1 MASRQD
7 QLHSYQFAVQRVV
20 AAMVAGDADPIRSP
34 TRRLAGASLAGVL
47 VGTLCLAA
55 VAVYG
60 VLAPGGA
67 TGWHNQGAIV
77 VEKET
82 GARYVYLDGALHPVL
97 NYASALLIAGAAA
110 GPGTGGSGAGGA

>member
-7 QLHSYQFAVQRVV
+7 QLHSYQFAMQRMVAAVV
-20 AAMVAGDADPIRSP
+20 ARDADPVRSP
-34 TRRLAGASLAGVL
+34 IRRLAGAALAGVL
-47 VGTLCLAA
+47 IAALCLAA

-67 TGWHNQGAIV
+67 TGWRSQGAIV

-82 GARYVYLDGALHPVL
+82 GARYVYLDGSLH
-97 NYASALLIAGAAA
+97 LL
-110 GPGTGGSGAGGA
+110 T